1 MTLSAAEHA
10 VARENQPVMAT
21 TTRGGLDRRRF
32 LAAGGA
38 AAALLVAD
46 RLAGAWPAPVQRG
59 GYPFTLGVASG
70 DPAPGGV
77 VLWTRL
83 ATEPLLADGGM
94 PARMVPV
101 DWQVA
106 ADPALGQIVRGGTVL
121 AQPAQAHAVH
131 VEVEGL
137 EPARTYWY
145 RFRAGGELSP
155 VGRTRTLPAPGSSPG
170 RLALAVVSCQHFE
183 HGYYSA
189 YQHLAQED
197 LDLVL
202 HLGDYLYETAPAE
215 GQPRRHTTPAPT
227 DLAGYRLR
235 HALYRT
241 DPDLQAAHAALPFVL
256 TWDDHEV
263 ENDYAGDQSE
273 RFDPPAA
280 FRRRRAAAYRAYWE
294 HLPLRRRSRPRGP
307 AARLYRRLR
316 FGDLAEVSVLD
327 TRQYR
332 DDQPCDGNGV
342 ARGQVVVGCAERL
355 DPRRSLLGTEQSR
368 WLLAGLDRSGTRWNV
383 LAQQLLMA
391 ELELQPGPGLAYGSD
406 GWDGY
411 AADRA
416 RILGFLQTRRPSNP
430 IVLGGD
436 MHSFWVNDLHLDN
449 HRPGAKVLA
458 SEFVGT
464 SISSSGPLYEQYRAY
479 LPDNPHVRFFESR
492 WRGYL
497 RCEVDH
503 RRWRT
508 DLRVVDTV
516 QRPGASVGTLASFV
530 VEDGRPG
537 PHPA

>member
-1 MTLSAAEHA
+1 MPAA
-10 VARENQPVMAT
+10 N
-21 TTRGGLDRRRF
+21 RGVIDRRRL

-38 AAALLVAD
+38 VAAVLIAD
-46 RLAGAWPAPVQRG
+46 RLAGAWPAPAQRG

-83 ATEPLLADGGM
+83 APQPLLADGGM
-94 PARMVPV
+94 PTRAVPV

-106 ADPALGQIVRGGTVL
+106 ADPRFGRIVRRGTVL
-121 AQPAQAHAVH
+121 AQPARAHTVH
-131 VEVEGL
+131 LELEGL
-137 EPARTYWY
+137 EPAHPYWY
-145 RFRAGGELSP
+145 RFRAAGELSP

-170 RLALAVVSCQHFE
+170 RLALAVVSCQHYE
-183 HGYYSA
+183 HGYYTA

-202 HLGDYLYETAPAE
+202 HLGDYLYETAPSE
-215 GQPRRHTTPAPT
+215 GQPRRHSGPAPT

-241 DPDLQAAHAALPFVL
+241 DPDLQAAHAAVPFVL

-263 ENDYAGDQSE
+263 ENDYAADQSE
-273 RFDPPAA
+273 RFDPPAV
-280 FRRRRAAAYRAYWE
+280 FRRRRAAAYQAYWE
-294 HLPLRRRSRPRGP
+294 HLPLRRRSRPRGS

-316 FGDLAEVSVLD
+316 FGDLAEVAVLD

-332 DDQPCDGNGV
+332 DDQPCDDNGV
-342 ARGQVVVGCAERL
+342 GRSQVVAGCAERL
-355 DPRRSLLGTEQSR
+355 DPRRSLLGSEQRR
-368 WLLAGLDRSGTRWNV
+368 WLLARLDRSPARWNV
-383 LAQQLLMA
+383 IAQQLLMA

-416 RILGFLQTRRPSNP
+416 RILQFLEARRPSNP
-430 IVLGGD
+430 VVVGGD
-436 MHSFWVNDLHLDN
+436 MHSFWVNDLKLNN
-449 HRPGAKVLA
+449 HQPGAPVLA

-464 SISSSGPLYEQYRAY
+464 SISSSGPLYEQYRSY
-479 LPDNPHVRFFESR
+479 LADNPHVRFFESR

-497 RCEVDH
+497 RCVAEP
-503 RRWRT
+503 RRWMT
-508 DLRVVDTV
+508 DLRVVETV
-516 QRPGASVGTLASFV
+516 VRPGAPVRTLASFV

-537 PHPA
+537 PQRA

>member
-1 MTLSAAEHA
+1 
-10 VARENQPVMAT
+10 MAT
-21 TTRGGLDRRRF
+21 TTRGGLGRRRF

-38 AAALLVAD
+38 VAALLVAD
-46 RLAGAWPAPVQRG
+46 RLAGAWPVPVQRG

-83 ATEPLLADGGM
+83 APQRLQPDGGM
-94 PARMVPV
+94 PARAVPV

-106 ADPALGQIVRGGTVL
+106 ADPGLGRIVRAGTVL

-131 VEVEGL
+131 VEVGGL

-189 YQHLAQED
+189 YQHLAHED

-202 HLGDYLYETAPAE
+202 HLGDYLYETAPAD

-241 DPDLQAAHAALPFVL
+241 DPNLQAAHAALPFVL

-263 ENDYAGDQSE
+263 ENDYADDQSE
-273 RFDPPAA
+273 RF
-280 FRRRRAAAYRAYWE
+280 
-294 HLPLRRRSRPRGP
+294 
-307 AARLYRRLR
+307 
-316 FGDLAEVSVLD
+316 
-327 TRQYR
+327 
-332 DDQPCDGNGV
+332 DQPCDGNGV

-355 DPRRSLLGTEQSR
+355 DPRRSLLGAEQSR
-368 WLLAGLDRSGTRWNV
+368 WLLAGLDRSRVRWNV
-383 LAQQLLMA
+383 IAQQLLMA

-416 RILGFLQTRRPSNP
+416 RILEFFQARRPSNP
-430 IVLGGD
+430 VVLGGD
-436 MHSFWVNDLHLDN
+436 MHSFWGHN
-449 HRPGAKVLA
+449 
-458 SEFVGT
+458 
-464 SISSSGPLYEQYRAY
+464 
-479 LPDNPHVRFFESR
+479 
-492 WRGYL
+492 
-497 RCEVDH
+497 
-503 RRWRT
+503 
-508 DLRVVDTV
+508 
-516 QRPGASVGTLASFV
+516 
-530 VEDGRPG
+530 
-537 PHPA
+537 

>member
-1 MTLSAAEHA
+1 M
-10 VARENQPVMAT
+10 PAT
-21 TTRGGLDRRRF
+21 NRGVIDRRRF

-38 AAALLVAD
+38 AAALVVAD
-46 RLAGAWPAPVQRG
+46 RLAGAWPTPAQRG

-70 DPAPGGV
+70 DPAPDGV

-83 ATEPLLADGGM
+83 ATQPLVADGGM
-94 PARMVPV
+94 AARAVPV

-106 ADPALGQIVRGGTVL
+106 ADPRFGRIVRGGAVL
-121 AQPAQAHAVH
+121 AKPAQAHTVH

-137 EPARTYWY
+137 EPARTWWY

-155 VGRTRTLPAPGSSPG
+155 VGRTRTLPAPGASPG
-170 RLALAVVSCQHFE
+170 RLALAVVSCQHYE
-183 HGYYSA
+183 HGYYTA

-202 HLGDYLYETAPAE
+202 HLGDYLYETAPAD

-241 DPDLQAAHAALPFVL
+241 DPDLQAALAALPFVV

-263 ENDYAGDQSE
+263 ANDYAADESE

-280 FRRRRAAAYRAYWE
+280 FRRRRAAAYQAYWE
-294 HLPLRRRSRPRGP
+294 HLPLRRASRPRGP

-342 ARGQVVVGCAERL
+342 AGGQVVAGCRERR
-355 DPRRSLLGTEQSR
+355 DPRRSLLGTGQRR
-368 WLLAGLDRSGTRWNV
+368 WLLAGLDRCGARWNV

-416 RILGFLQTRRPSNP
+416 RLLEFLQARRPSNP
-430 IVLGGD
+430 VVLGGD
-436 MHSFWVNDLHLDN
+436 MHSFWVNDLKLEN
-449 HRPGAKVLA
+449 HRPGAQVLA

-464 SISSSGPLYEQYRAY
+464 SISSSGPLHELYHGY
-479 LPDNPHVRFFESR
+479 LADNPHVRFFESR

-497 RCEVDH
+497 RCVAEPH
-503 RRWRT
+503 RWRT

-516 QRPGASVGTLASFV
+516 ERPGASVRTLASFV

-537 PHPA
+537 PQRA

>member
-1 MTLSAAEHA
+1 M
-10 VARENQPVMAT
+10 PT
-21 TTRGGLDRRRF
+21 TTRGVLDRRRF
-32 LAAGGA
+32 LATGGA
-38 AAALLVAD
+38 AAALLITD
-46 RLAGAWPAPVQRG
+46 RLAGAWPAPAQRG

-70 DPAPGGV
+70 DPGPGGM

-83 ATEPLLADGGM
+83 APQPLLPDGGM
-94 PARMVPV
+94 PARVVPV

-106 ADPALGQIVRGGTVL
+106 ADLHLERVIRAGTVL
-121 AQPAQAHAVH
+121 AQPGHAHTVH
-131 VEVEGL
+131 IEVEGL

-145 RFRAGGELSP
+145 RFRAAGELSP
-155 VGRTRTLPAPGSSPG
+155 VGRTRTLPDPGSSPA
-170 RLALAVVSCQHFE
+170 RLALAVVSCQHYE
-183 HGYYSA
+183 HGYYPA

-202 HLGDYLYETAPAE
+202 HLGDYLYETAPAD
-215 GQPRRHTTPAPT
+215 GQPRRHTGPAPT
-227 DLAGYRLR
+227 DLVGYRLC

-241 DPDLQAAHAALPFVL
+241 DPDLQAAHAAAPFVL

-263 ENDYAGDQSE
+263 ENDYAADQSE
-273 RFDPPAA
+273 RFDPPVA
-280 FRRRRAAAYRAYWE
+280 FRRRRAAAYQAYWE
-294 HLPLRRRSRPRGP
+294 HLPLRRRSRPHGP
-307 AARLYRRLR
+307 TAQLYRRLR
-316 FGDLAEVSVLD
+316 FGDLAELSVLD

-342 ARGQVVVGCAERL
+342 ARGQVVAGCRERL
-355 DPRRSLLGTEQSR
+355 DPRRSLLGATQRR
-368 WLLAGLDRSGTRWNV
+368 WLLAGLDRSQARWNV
-383 LAQQLLMA
+383 IGQQLLMA
-391 ELELQPGPGLAYGSD
+391 ELDVQPGSGLAYGSD

-416 RILGFLQTRRPSNP
+416 RILQFLQARRPFNP
-430 IVLGGD
+430 VVLGGD
-436 MHSFWVNDLHLDN
+436 MHSFWVNDLKLHN
-449 HRPGAKVLA
+449 HQPGAPVLA

-497 RCEVDH
+497 RCVADPNC
-503 RRWRT
+503 WMT

-516 QRPGASVGTLASFV
+516 QRPGAPVRTLASFV

-537 PHPA
+537 PQRA

>member
-1 MTLSAAEHA
+1 M
-10 VARENQPVMAT
+10 PAT
-21 TTRGGLDRRRF
+21 TRSVLDRRRL

-38 AAALLVAD
+38 AAALLIAD
-46 RLAGAWPAPVQRG
+46 RLAGAWPAPAQRG
-59 GYPFTLGVASG
+59 GYPFNLGVASG

-83 ATEPLLADGGM
+83 APQPLLADGGM
-94 PARMVPV
+94 STPGVPV

-106 ADPALGQIVRGGTVL
+106 ADARFGRIVRRGTVL
-121 AQPAQAHAVH
+121 AQSAHAHTVH
-131 VEVEGL
+131 VEVDEL

-145 RFRAGGELSP
+145 RFRASGELSP
-155 VGRTRTLPAPGSSPG
+155 VGRTRTLPASGASPG
-170 RLALAVVSCQHFE
+170 RLALAVVSCQHYE
-183 HGYYSA
+183 HGYYTA

-202 HLGDYLYETAPAE
+202 HLGDYLYETVPSE
-215 GQPRRHTTPAPT
+215 GQPRRHIGPAPT
-227 DLAGYRLR
+227 DLPGYRLR

-241 DPDLQAAHAALPFVL
+241 DPDLQAAHAAVPFVL

-263 ENDYAGDQSE
+263 ENDYAADWSE
-273 RFDPPAA
+273 RFDPPAM
-280 FRRRRAAAYRAYWE
+280 FRRRRAAAYQAYWE
-294 HLPLRRRSRPRGP
+294 HLPLRRRSRPRGS

-316 FGDLAEVSVLD
+316 FGDLAELSVLD

-332 DDQPCDGNGV
+332 DDQPCDNNGV
-342 ARGQVVVGCAERL
+342 GRSQVVAGCRERL
-355 DPRRSLLGTEQSR
+355 DPRRSLLGSEQRR
-368 WLLAGLDRSGTRWNV
+368 WLLAGLDRSSARWNV

-391 ELELQPGPGLAYGSD
+391 ELDVQPGPGLAYGSD

-411 AADRA
+411 VADRA
-416 RILGFLQTRRPSNP
+416 RILRFLQARRPSNP
-430 IVLGGD
+430 VVVGGD
-436 MHSFWVNDLHLDN
+436 MHSFWVNDLKLNN
-449 HRPGAKVLA
+449 HRPDAPVLA

-464 SISSSGPLYEQYRAY
+464 SISSGPLYEQYRAY

-497 RCEVDH
+497 RCVAEP
-503 RRWRT
+503 RSWMT

-516 QRPGASVGTLASFV
+516 QRPGARIRTLASYI

-537 PHPA
+537 PQRA